1 MAGNNTK
8 PPMPVIN
15 ADFDQELVRKRFVSY
30 FKDKKLGET
39 FDKKLTS
46 LSTQNQSYCLSLFN
60 DAAQEL
66 GPEASLRNKH
76 FLALRIYDALE
87 VIDRKNGGATGMVE
101 MFLDK
106 FPQFKKHQVGI
117 NLYQLAEAADWTS
130 GVNTDFTPEQKAE
143 LTKLKK
149 ETAELKKETAELKK
163 ETAELEKKIASDRRV
178 IDKIDKL
185 RGIGNSITEELKKPN
200 SHSIER

>member
-149 ETAELKKETAELKK
+149 ETAELKKETAEL
-163 ETAELEKKIASDRRV
+163 EKKIASDRRV

>member
-1 MAGNNTK
+1 MKRYRLSIISLRIVLIVTFSFSGFGMAGNNTK

-117 NLYQLAEAADWTS
+117 NLYQLAEAADWTP

-143 LTKLKK
+143 LTKMKK
-149 ETAELKKETAELKK
+149 Q
-163 ETAELEKKIASDRRV
+163 IASDRKQ
-178 IDKIDKL
+178 IA
-185 RGIGNSITEELKKPN
+185 EL
-200 SHSIER
+200 EG